1 MSMTLLAQSVVDG
14 IMAGSLYALL
24 ALSLSLS
31 WGLLR
36 LVNISYFGLAF
47 LGAYLTYHLGTVF
60 HLEPWWSALII
71 LPAFFVYGVALHA
84 VFVRFGVAEMASML
98 VTFGISV
105 LIESLIQWYWTAD
118 FRKYDIGYSD
128 ASFRVGVVYVPELGL
143 IACLAAIVLAVAT
156 WGGLNRTRL
165 GKALR
170 ASAQDGPIAAAFGID
185 SRKLAYIL
193 AGTCA
198 VYAGIAGIFIALTS
212 TLAPSQIDVWIGVV
226 FAVVIIG
233 GLANPLGALAAGM
246 LIGVTESLTMA
257 AVNPAWAP
265 LVAFSVLIG
274 LLLWNP
280 KWA

>member
-128 ASFRVGVVYVPELGL
+128 ASFRVGVVYAPVLGL
-143 IACLAAIVLAVAT
+143 IL
-156 WGGLNRTRL
+156 
-165 GKALR
+165 
-170 ASAQDGPIAAAFGID
+170 
-185 SRKLAYIL
+185 
-193 AGTCA
+193 
-198 VYAGIAGIFIALTS
+198 
-212 TLAPSQIDVWIGVV
+212 
-226 FAVVIIG
+226 
-233 GLANPLGALAAGM
+233 
-246 LIGVTESLTMA
+246 
-257 AVNPAWAP
+257 NPAVGDLA
-265 LVAFSVLIG
+265 
-274 LLLWNP
+274 
-280 KWA
+280 